1 MFRFKTESLELK
13 VIEIVLFMQI
23 NTRLL
28 VNRV

>member
-1 MFRFKTESLELK
+1 MFRFKTKSLELK